1 MLSSF
6 NSTAMT
12 FLVSPQMTATPSQ
25 FVFPLIFF
33 CFSHPCST
41 LYSAARSISLKHM
54 YPSNRGPQW
63 HLTNLAG
70 QEAVRFQWL
79 HRNLPVGKIF
89 LLLLKFSKKKDYKL
103 PEDEAVKTF
112 KSTWIWALKLGETQD
127 VEKGRT
133 NGWILPACPSVPS
146 YSPRGSRSLSTQVWE
161 TYQQSMMETGKG
173 NRCFD

>member
-89 LLLLKFSKKKDYKL
+89 LLLLKFSKKKKKKITNYQKMRQ
-103 PEDEAVKTF
+103 
-112 KSTWIWALKLGETQD
+112 LK
-127 VEKGRT
+127 
-133 NGWILPACPSVPS
+133 PSRVLEYEP
-146 YSPRGSRSLSTQVWE
+146 
-161 TYQQSMMETGKG
+161 
-173 NRCFD
+173 